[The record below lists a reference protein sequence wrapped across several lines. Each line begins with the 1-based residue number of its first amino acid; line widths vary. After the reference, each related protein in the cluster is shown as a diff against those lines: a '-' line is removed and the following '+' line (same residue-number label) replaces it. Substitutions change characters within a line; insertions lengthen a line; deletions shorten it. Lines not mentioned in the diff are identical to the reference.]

1 LTQTSATITNAYG
14 LSFNN
19 WSYPGGITNSYAI
32 YADASIDAGTI
43 NKYFIYS
50 LAKSP
55 SFFSGRIEFDKNT
68 TPFPTGDSTI
78 NKPSFVFTMP
88 AGSSSV
94 TITNS
99 FILSTS
105 QVVCTP
111 QQIDASGAVMRAVT
125 VSSGSATI
133 VMSMPVTAAT
143 QIACLV
149 FG

>member
-1 LTQTSATITNAYG
+1 
-14 LSFNN
+14 
-19 WSYPGGITNSYAI
+19 
-32 YADASIDAGTI
+32 
-43 NKYFIYS
+43 
-50 LAKSP
+50 
-55 SFFSGRIEFDKNT
+55 
-68 TPFPTGDSTI
+68 
-78 NKPSFVFTMP
+78 MP